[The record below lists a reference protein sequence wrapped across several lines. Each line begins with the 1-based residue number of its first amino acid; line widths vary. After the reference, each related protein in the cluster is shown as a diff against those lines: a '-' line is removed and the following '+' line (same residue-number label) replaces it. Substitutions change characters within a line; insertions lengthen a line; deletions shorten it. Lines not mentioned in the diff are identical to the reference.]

1 MERYRILSA
10 VFLAAL
16 LLVGC
21 SQKESGEA
29 SSDSNTPH
37 ATVLLRD
44 GTQLTGAVTAS
55 TPSQI
60 TLNMDAGGTRTVLM
74 KDVKSV
80 NYGDAGASTNAPSAS
95 PASNGTAESPTA
107 SNNPQPRVRPNKT
120 AIQTKTFVVPIGTE
134 ISVRNDEAIDSS
146 KAAEGQTYA
155 AEVTDDVRDANGAV
169 VIPRG
174 ANAQLVITSISK
186 GGRIRGASDLI
197 VDLQSISVDG
207 QQYAVDATDVRQEGK
222 DGVGANSR
230 TAKYVGGGAAVGAI
244 VGAIAGQGKGAAIGA
259 ASGAGAGALAQ
270 VLTKGNAVK
279 IPAETLMTFKLEKP
293 VRVAERR

>member
-1 MERYRILSA
+1 MERIKIL
-10 VFLAAL
+10 VAALGVL

-29 SSDSNTPH
+29 SSDSNAPH
-37 ATVLLRD
+37 ATVLMRD
-44 GTQLTGAVTAS
+44 GTTLSGAVTAS
-55 TPSQI
+55 SPSQI
-60 TLNMDAGGTRTVLM
+60 TLNADAGGTRTILM

-80 NYGDAGASTNAPSAS
+80 EYGNGSPVSNPASGASSEPRVVA
-95 PASNGTAESPTA
+95 
-107 SNNPQPRVRPNKT
+107 NNTQPRSRPDKT
-120 AIQTKTFVVPIGTE
+120 AIQSKTFVVPTGTE
-134 ISVRNDEAIDSS
+134 ISVRNDETIDSS

-174 ANAQLVITSISK
+174 ANAQLAITSISK

-207 QQYAVDATDVRQEGK
+207 QQYAVDATDVHKEGS

-230 TAKYVGGGAAVGAI
+230 TAKYVGGGAAVGAL

-259 ASGAGAGALAQ
+259 ASGAGAGALTQ
-270 VLTKGNAVK
+270 ILTKGGSVK
-279 IPAETLMTFKLEKP
+279 VPAESLMTFKLEKP
-293 VRVAERR
+293 VRIVEKR